1 MNKIKALGLLSILFS
16 VNHSIADELGLDHP
30 DFKPINALKSYHSG
44 SSELNSLSNK
54 IKGSLE
60 TSQKCSSTLINNI
73 KNLTSNRGLADE
85 AHFFLGICKELD
97 GDNGNAI
104 QEYKASLN
112 LKKSNK
118 EAVFRLAYLNL
129 LNKNYQDTLN
139 LSDEALWMNYENPTL
154 PKYLKA
160 VSYSMLNNLDNAKKN
175 LDDLEKNNS
184 KFLPALGLRRKL
196 LVEEIAKTSD
206 PSKKKALRD
215 SYNQLLP
222 KLLANEPQNKSYSL
236 EYARTLLSIGH
247 PLHNPNALNQGLA
260 IIRKFSRV
268 NNQVDDAFLLL
279 EIQFL
284 EQQGKFT
291 EAKGILDQLA
301 SANPLS
307 PGIEYKRIELTTKL
321 NPDSAPE

>member
-1 MNKIKALGLLSILFS
+1 
-16 VNHSIADELGLDHP
+16 
-30 DFKPINALKSYHSG
+30 
-44 SSELNSLSNK
+44 
-54 IKGSLE
+54 
-60 TSQKCSSTLINNI
+60 
-73 KNLTSNRGLADE
+73 
-85 AHFFLGICKELD
+85 
-97 GDNGNAI
+97 
-104 QEYKASLN
+104 
-112 LKKSNK
+112 
-118 EAVFRLAYLNL
+118 
-129 LNKNYQDTLN
+129 
-139 LSDEALWMNYENPTL
+139 
-154 PKYLKA
+154 
-160 VSYSMLNNLDNAKKN
+160 MLNNLDNAKKN

-284 EQQGKFT
+284 EKQGKLT